1 MLQLNTNTPHTH
13 PKKTQQKQKTTPP
26 PKKKEHKQIRNK
38 MQKHS
43 ERFLHLG
50 RAELFFNFIFY

>member
-1 MLQLNTNTPHTH
+1 MLQLNTNTPTPT
-13 PKKTQQKQKTTPP
+13 PKKPNKNKKQQPP

>member
-13 PKKTQQKQKTTPP
+13 PKKTQQKQKTTP